1 MEALERRER
10 SAAELVHALRA
21 PISLKRCS
29 PRFRDGRLVS
39 FHGHGL
45 ADIASGRPVT
55 EDTVFRIASITK
67 TFTAVA
73 AMQLWE
79 RGLIDLDAPAQDY
92 LRAYRLAPAK
102 AGWRPATVRH
112 LMTHT
117 AGIPETMSLRD
128 VLRPDWGETVPV
140 DQPRP
145 SLAEFYRGALRLEAE
160 PGTRFVYGNHSPA
173 TLGQVVEDV
182 SGQPLDRYFKEQ
194 IFEPLGMDRSDLVR
208 SDRIRSRLAT
218 GYALAAGGATVVPP
232 RSSSGGAASIYSTP
246 QDWPLRL
253 GTLGGGANG
262 PRAGAPAGDGRHD
275 VRATIGTDPRSLQ
288 GARFM
293 RSISR
298 GLAVEHRA

>member
-1 MEALERRER
+1 VEALERRER

-140 DQPRP
+140 DQPLP

-232 RSSSGGAASIYSTP
+232 REFI
-246 QDWPLRL
+246 R
-253 GTLGGGANG
+253 
-262 PRAGAPAGDGRHD
+262 RGRVDLLHS
-275 VRATIGTDPRSLQ
+275 P
-288 GARFM
+288 
-293 RSISR
+293 
-298 GLAVEHRA
+298 GLAVTSRHSRRRGQRSTGGCSSRRRSPRCSSHYRDRSAVVAGGSLHAVDLAGARRRA